1 MKRYILVLA
10 VILIVLSL
18 LVTGVD
24 WLTEFSPFRHL
35 KIPLLASSTPGILDN
50 LEPFQKVFKKIS
62 DQNLISPLTSQHF
75 NILILGIDARDSAG
89 SRADVIMVANV
100 NPVLKKINLVSIPR
114 DTRIAVSGIGYT
126 KINHTHFLGERAGGN
141 VKGTQATLRAAA
153 NLLHCRLNYYIK
165 VDFQGFEDFVDS
177 LGGLDIELPQPVKF
191 TFRSKMSLP
200 AGKNHLNGEMALE
213 LTRERYSLKNG
224 DFGRQQNQLRI
235 LKSIAKQVLSSIT
248 IPQLYK
254 FIVRERK
261 DVVDT
266 NFTNVDLISL
276 AWLMR
281 QMPERNLNYF
291 QIRGKSEYAIDP
303 LTKTTVYYWQPDM
316 EDISRIQRHFR

>member
-1 MKRYILVLA
+1 MKRYTLVLA

-24 WLTEFSPFRHL
+24 WLTEFNPFRHL
-35 KIPLLASSTPGILDN
+35 EMSLLASSTPGILDN
-50 LEPFQKVFKKIS
+50 WEPFQKVLKKIS
-62 DQNLISPLTSQHF
+62 DQNLIPSLTSQRF
-75 NILILGIDARDSAG
+75 NILILGIDARDAEG

-100 NPVLKKINLVSIPR
+100 NPVLKEISLVSIPR
-114 DTRIAVSGIGYT
+114 DTRIAVAGIGYT
-126 KINHTHFLGERAGGN
+126 KINHTHFLGEREGGN
-141 VKGTQATLRAAA
+141 AKGTQATLLAVAT
-153 NLLHCRLNYYIK
+153 LLHCRLNYYIK
-165 VDFQGFEDFVDS
+165 VDFQGFEDFIDS
-177 LGGLDIELPQPVKF
+177 LGGLDIELPQAVKF
-191 TFRSKMSLP
+191 TFRSKATLP
-200 AGKNHLNGEMALE
+200 AGKNHLNGEMTLE

-235 LKSIAKQVLSSIT
+235 LKSIAKQVLNSIT
-248 IPQLYK
+248 IPQLYQ

-266 NFTNVDLISL
+266 NLTNVDLISL

-281 QMPERNLNYF
+281 QMTERNLRYY